1 MGKHNYK
8 AFDKNNIVKPKSN
21 FSSSFMEKE
30 IDDKLNF
37 GEENEVST
45 EKEVEVVEESPKV
58 DVIKYKDKEY
68 KLNKEDD
75 AWRDGIVI
83 VLSNMREEPS
93 LTSNILDVLP
103 QGTSIKIYAKQ
114 FYNIEFYKIKNGD
127 KEGYLKT
134 DLAKIIN

>member
-1 MGKHNYK
+1 M
-8 AFDKNNIVKPKSN
+8 
-21 FSSSFMEKE
+21 
-30 IDDKLNF
+30 
-37 GEENEVST
+37 
-45 EKEVEVVEESPKV
+45 
-58 DVIKYKDKEY
+58 IKYKDKEY

-75 AWRDGIVI
+75 AWRDGIVT